1 MECGDGEGTMS
12 INTENWTPELP
23 LILEYILQLFI
34 LAVSVFTM
42 GEIQNLDKNGIY

>member
-1 MECGDGEGTMS
+1 MS

-34 LAVSVFTM
+34 LAVSFISVFTL
-42 GEIQNLDKNGIY
+42 GEIQNLDENGIY